1 MGKIKITN
9 PPENLDRICAF
20 LKSNTIHF
28 KLVDDYGNHS
38 LEDSKKYKELLE
50 KFK

>member
-1 MGKIKITN
+1 MAKIEITS
-9 PPENLDRICAF
+9 PPEELDRICTF
-20 LKSNTIHF
+20 LKSNNIHF

>member
-1 MGKIKITN
+1 MAKIEITS
-9 PPENLDRICAF
+9 PPEDLDRICIF
-20 LKSNTIHF
+20 LKSNNIHF

-38 LEDSKKYKELLE
+38 LDLKKYKELFK